1 MEVVYEGFNDQKCR
15 PAPLL
20 KEMVAVGRLGRKI
33 GKEFYNYSTFALP
46 FMIKAILLRV
56 GDGGGPQDAV
66 GLTRPLSR
74 QYRATASS
82 IVGGSPNSSLCFWVS
97 RLT

>member
-1 MEVVYEGFNDQKCR
+1 VLRIRFEALSLGDAEWLAYRITSGSPTAVSAVTQAINCLAAMGAVTIKAF
-15 PAPLL
+15 LL
-20 KEMVAVGRLGRKI
+20 RLG
-33 GKEFYNYSTFALP
+33 
-46 FMIKAILLRV
+46 
-56 GDGGGPQDAV
+56 DGAQDIV

-82 IVGGSPNSSLCFWVS
+82 IVGGSPNNPFCFCVS